1 MNLVSLCLKIPN
13 LGILIFYL
21 IFVVILP
28 YILVLNGSTEV
39 LKYYLPMLVA
49 LKTY

>member
-21 IFVVILP
+21 IFIVIFFHTF
-28 YILVLNGSTEV
+28 VLNGNTSI
-39 LKYYLPMLVA
+39 LNINQCLLHLPI
-49 LKTY
+49 Y